1 MLQLRK
7 RSDKPF
13 FTPNAWWWSGFLVM
27 WGEFGILELS
37 RQRQVFGRKKYTT
50 QLAIEW
56 AIPGNQCQYRW
67 FPNHVPEMC
76 NLTLSQSKS
85 TLQAWSYSNLP
96 SNRLWIISCLG
107 ILRNDVSAAQHLRR
121 CETLTKGT
129 LVIPEW
135 LSAFSFHPFCTLV
148 LPGLL
153 LSLRTP

>member
-96 SNRLWIISCLG
+96 SNRLWIIS
-107 ILRNDVSAAQHLRR
+107 DVSAFCGMMFLLRNIYVVVR
-121 CETLTKGT
+121 PWRKGPLSTQSGFLPFHSTLF
-129 LVIPEW
+129 
-135 LSAFSFHPFCTLV
+135 AH
-148 LPGLL
+148 
-153 LSLRTP
+153 